1 MLRISATL
9 ISALQ
14 LCWWTLSVSA
24 ATIYGTAGTFGAQ
37 GPATLYKI
45 DSTTGAASP
54 VGVTGFDRV
63 GAIDFN
69 PLNGILY
76 GIGADP
82 VSGSFNLI
90 RINTAT
96 GLATAVGPLGVDI
109 RPGAMSDM
117 SFRSDGTLYAIDG
130 LNSVYT
136 VNTSTGAATLLG
148 GVSSFPSGNALAFSL
163 TDTLY
168 KVDIEAAYIVNQTN
182 GSGTFVTSMN
192 YPNAT
197 DRANGMDFDP
207 ATGVLFASVRHGPF
221 GPGFVDHGPADMPF
235 NYLATIDLTTG
246 NVTTVG
252 QTVDS
257 LDALA
262 VQPAVPSVPD
272 STSTLWLAIPAVI
285 LLCANQRRR
294 TNVA

>member
-1 MLRISATL
+1 MF
-9 ISALQ
+9 ALQ
-14 LCWWTLSVSA
+14 LCWCTLLVSA

-37 GPATLYKI
+37 GPATIYTI
-45 DSTTGAASP
+45 DSATGAATL
-54 VGVTGFDRV
+54 VGLTGFDRV

-69 PLNGILY
+69 PLNGRLY

-82 VSGSFNLI
+82 VSGEFDLI
-90 RINTAT
+90 TINTAT

-130 LNSVYT
+130 ITNVYT
-136 VNTSTGAATLLG
+136 VNTSTGAATDIG
-148 GVSSFPSGNALAFSL
+148 FVSSFPAGNALAFSL

-168 KVDIEAAYIVNQTN
+168 KVDNEAAYVVNQTN

-192 YPNAT
+192 YPKAI

-207 ATGVLFASVRHGPF
+207 ATGVLFADVRHGPF
-221 GPGFVDHGPADMPF
+221 GPGFVTSAATDTAF
-235 NYLATIDLTTG
+235 NYLATIDLATG
-246 NVTTVG
+246 NVTEIG
-252 QTVDS
+252 QTVNS

-262 VQPAVPSVPD
+262 VQPAVPD
-272 STSTLWLAIPAVI
+272 SMSTLWLALPAAVT
-285 LLCANQRRR
+285 LLFANQMRR
-294 TNVA
+294 ADLA